1 MDDLSNSPLP
11 YTRMVPQIGETKK
24 QREKRHEAYMRNL
37 VTSKHEDMKRKML
50 DLIDSIHKNE
60 NEELE
65 EELKY
70 VGTELRDWNKRC
82 MEPVNFEAFVYDKM
96 QKLQQMK
103 EKKQLF
109 EEQMQECDSVQK
121 TKKKIAELEDLCQH
135 YGMPNFVKN
144 KVKMNDRQLIDQFT
158 NGTEYAFHVYKNHSS
173 INRTFIKQNYKQ
185 KPQTKGES
193 NI

>member
-1 MDDLSNSPLP
+1 
-11 YTRMVPQIGETKK
+11 
-24 QREKRHEAYMRNL
+24 MRNL

-96 QKLQQMK
+96 QKL
-103 EKKQLF
+103 
-109 EEQMQECDSVQK
+109 
-121 TKKKIAELEDLCQH
+121 
-135 YGMPNFVKN
+135 
-144 KVKMNDRQLIDQFT
+144 
-158 NGTEYAFHVYKNHSS
+158 
-173 INRTFIKQNYKQ
+173 
-185 KPQTKGES
+185 
-193 NI
+193 